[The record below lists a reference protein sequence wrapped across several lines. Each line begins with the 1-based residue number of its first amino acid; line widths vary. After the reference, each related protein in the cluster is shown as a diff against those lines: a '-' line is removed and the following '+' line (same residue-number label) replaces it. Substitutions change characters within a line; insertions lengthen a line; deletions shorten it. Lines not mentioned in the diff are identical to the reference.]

1 MPAHRQESQ
10 RFMSIDSEPQS
21 SARDVGHISL
31 ARKRKSDPHATRW
44 GKFLQA
50 CIKFGASDL
59 IMKSEA
65 QPKLRLRGALKALD
79 TEPVSTEEFWQI
91 AQAILTE
98 EQFEDLHRFGSVDF
112 AYDYDDNNRFRV
124 NLFQARGRLSIAA
137 RLITSHIR
145 KFEEL
150 YLPEIMA
157 DIAMQ
162 PQGIVLL
169 CGVTGSGK
177 STTIAAMLDYV
188 NERKPVHIVTI
199 EDPIEYIFVDRKATI
214 NQREIGIDCLDFKI
228 ALRALVRENPD
239 IVLVGEMRDKETF
252 EAALHAAETGH
263 LVYGTIHASST
274 TQTFSRIYGLFDA
287 DEVEQVRRILGY
299 QMRAFVYQ
307 KLLPT
312 LHPDIPRIPA
322 YEILINN
329 TVVRKHILEAREG
342 ELREYLKSVEARQSG
357 MIDFNECLVQ
367 RVEQEYIHMRVALEA
382 SPNADE
388 LMMRLKKLG

>member
-1 MPAHRQESQ
+1 
-10 RFMSIDSEPQS
+10 MSVATDSHAT
-21 SARDVGHISL
+21 SATAGHVTL
-31 ARKRKSDPHATRW
+31 DPDRKHDPHETRF
-44 GKFLQA
+44 GDFLKA
-50 CIKFGASDL
+50 AIKLSASDL
-59 IMKSEA
+59 IMKTG
-65 QPKLRLRGALKALD
+65 QPPKLRLRGQLKPLD
-79 TEPVSTEEFWQI
+79 TPPITFEEFV
-91 AQAILTE
+91 AITKHVLTD
-98 EQFEDLHRFGSVDF
+98 EQMKDLHHYGSVDF
-112 AYDYDDNNRFRV
+112 AYDYDDKNRFRV
-124 NLFQARGRLSIAA
+124 NLFQARGKLSVAA
-137 RLITSHIR
+137 RLITSNIR
-145 KFEEL
+145 RFNDL
-150 YLPEIMA
+150 YLPQIMS

-199 EDPIEYIFVDRKATI
+199 EDPIEYIFEDKKATI

-239 IVLVGEMRDKETF
+239 VVLVGEMRDQETF

-274 TQTFSRIYGLFDA
+274 TQTFSRIYGLFESE
-287 DEVEQVRRILGY
+287 EVEQVRRILGY

-312 LHPDIPRIPA
+312 LHANIHRIPA
-322 YEILINN
+322 LEILVNN
-329 TVVRKHILEAREG
+329 AVVRKHILEAREG
-342 ELREYLKSVEARQSG
+342 ELREYLNSVEAIQVG
-357 MIDFNECLVQ
+357 MKDFNQSLVEL
-367 RVEQEYIHMRVALEA
+367 VEQEYIHTRVAMEN
-382 SPNADE
+382 SPNADD